1 MKLSTVVNAIPVISK
16 LMSKELPVIQSYE
29 VAKLARRIDEET
41 KLYNEQRQK
50 LLQQIIKQST
60 ALIFRLQTAEK
71 MQAISSLQK
80 MIKTD
85 SVKKAISWRWTIK

>member
-1 MKLSTVVNAIPVISK
+1 MAEQRPDLLRSVKAQRSFIKTPRL
-16 LMSKELPVIQSYE
+16 
-29 VAKLARRIDEET
+29 R
-41 KLYNEQRQK
+41 QRQK